1 MEDLRDAKSADF
13 IYEVEN
19 VFFCSIAT
27 LIMWYWWGRELKWYE
42 LIAIALINSK

>member
-19 VFFCSIAT
+19 VLFLFYGNSDYVVLMRSWAK
-27 LIMWYWWGRELKWYE
+27 MVR
-42 LIAIALINSK
+42 INRYSVN